1 MRFSE
6 GKKRISQRVAMAIVV
21 LAVLA
26 AFACLTGCS
35 SSGRSTKAIAVADT
49 GNNRVLIYKYPITT
63 YGQPANLVLGQP
75 GFITNGAVASAIGMT
90 APGDV
95 AEDNAGNLYVADTG
109 NNRILQFVPPFT
121 DGMAASL
128 AFGQPSGVTNLTTNG
143 FSDTNTGLDRPI
155 GLAFDHSGNLWV
167 VDNLNNRIVEY
178 VPPFTAGMAA
188 SVVIGQT
195 GFGLNAPGTSQTTLR
210 EPAWI
215 AFDGSGNLWV
225 TDQDNN
231 RVLEYSQASL
241 ATNAAAAVVIGQA
254 GYGNGTVLGTNPANN
269 TLIVPCGIAFD
280 HAGNLWVADAGNSRV
295 LEFMP
300 PFTPNLTNSIT
311 ASVALGQIDLNHNNA
326 VSPSQSGFSN
336 PLGLDFDSR
345 GNLAVA
351 DEANSRTMAF
361 KPPFTTDQLAE
372 GVLGQPD
379 FVTNGAVPPT
389 AASQAFPFSVRALY

>member
-95 AEDNAGNLYVADTG
+95 AQDNAGNLYVADTG

-121 DGMAASL
+121 DGMAASV
-128 AFGQPSGVTNLTTNG
+128 AIGQPSGATNLTTNG
-143 FSDTNTGLDRPI
+143 FSDTNTGLERPI

-280 HAGNLWVADAGNSRV
+280 HAGNLWVGDAGNSRV